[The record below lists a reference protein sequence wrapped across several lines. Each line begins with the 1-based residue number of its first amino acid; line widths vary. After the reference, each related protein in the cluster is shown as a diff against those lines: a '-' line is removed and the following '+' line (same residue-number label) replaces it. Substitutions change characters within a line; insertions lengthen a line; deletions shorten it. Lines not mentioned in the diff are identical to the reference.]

1 MALCGITQGFNFDCN
16 SLKRVSGVRRV
27 WAGNVEDFV
36 QIDPNGTG
44 YVTGLQMKT
53 GYDGLYEFESKKFSH
68 QFTHNLSVGEGGA
81 VSWLQVGVLRLFV
94 DTPAEVAALSD
105 LAVANV
111 FFIVLTN
118 NNEFRIYGAENGM
131 TAVDPTTGTTGRL
144 QGEDT
149 TDSIT
154 MNGNEK
160 LPYRIL
166 LKNGSYAETLALIE
180 AIEV

>member
-27 WAGNVEDFV
+27 WGFN
-36 QIDPNGTG
+36 IDDLVAPLDPDGTG
-44 YVTGLQMKT
+44 FVGGLEFS

-68 QFTHNLSVGEGGA
+68 QFTHTLSVAESGA
-81 VSWLQVGVLRLFV
+81 VSWTQTGVLRLFV

-111 FFIVLTN
+111 GFIVLTN
-118 NNEFRIYGAENGM
+118 NGEFRIYGAENGL
-131 TAVDPTTGTTGRL
+131 TASEGTGTTGL
-144 QGEDT
+144 ALGEDT

-154 MNGNEK
+154 MTGSEK
-160 LPYRIL
+160 LPYRTL
-166 LKNGSYAETLALIE
+166 LRVDAATTLAYVE
-180 AIEV
+180 ALEF